1 MQQNTEI
8 TRERIAA
15 TEAAIRRYIRRTPL
29 LESDM
34 ADFGLPPGPLTFKLE
49 MLQHSGSFKVRGAF
63 ANLLLRQTPAIGLV
77 AASGGNHG
85 VATAYAAQRL
95 GVPATIFVP
104 DITSPAKAER
114 IRGYGARLI
123 FAGTRYADALAA
135 SEVHVAQTGA
145 MPVHAY
151 DQKETLLGQ
160 GTVGMEFEQDAPD
173 IDTLLVA
180 VGGGGLIGGI
190 AAWYG
195 GRPRIVAVEPEQS
208 PTLHAAFEAGQ
219 PVDAPAG
226 GIAADSL
233 APRRVGALMFPIARA
248 HVERVVLVSDDAI
261 RQAQAALWSRLRVV
275 AEPGGA
281 AAVAAWLYHRDE
293 LPAAAGPAVAGTRPA
308 VAVLSGGNIDPDLL
322 ATTLA
327 AADQAG

>member
-15 TEAAIRRYIRRTPL
+15 TEAAIRRHIRRTPL
-29 LESDM
+29 LRSDM
-34 ADFGLPPGPLTFKLE
+34 AEFGLPPGPLTFKLE

-63 ANLLLRQTPAIGLV
+63 ANLLLRETPAIGVV

-85 VATAYAAQRL
+85 VAVAYAAQRL
-95 GVPATIFVP
+95 SLPATIFLP

-135 SEVHVAQTGA
+135 SEVHVVQTGA

-160 GTVGMEFEQDAPD
+160 GTVGMELEQDAPE

-190 AAWYG
+190 AAWFG
-195 GRPRIVAVEPEQS
+195 GRCRIIAVEPEQS
-208 PTLHAAFEAGQ
+208 PTLHAAF
-219 PVDAPAG
+219 
-226 GIAADSL
+226 AADRKSTRL
-233 APRRVGALMFPIARA
+233 NSS
-248 HVERVVLVSDDAI
+248 HESVSRMPSSA
-261 RQAQAALWSRLRVV
+261 
-275 AEPGGA
+275 
-281 AAVAAWLYHRDE
+281 
-293 LPAAAGPAVAGTRPA
+293 
-308 VAVLSGGNIDPDLL
+308 
-322 ATTLA
+322 
-327 AADQAG
+327 

>member
-1 MQQNTEI
+1 MAGNTEI

-29 LESDM
+29 LTSDM
-34 ADFGLPPGPLTFKLE
+34 ADFGLAPGPLTFKLE
-49 MLQHSGSFKVRGAF
+49 MLQHSGSFKARGAF
-63 ANLLLRQTPAIGLV
+63 ANLLLRETPATGVV

-85 VATAYAAQRL
+85 VAVSYAAQRL
-95 GVPATIFVP
+95 GVPATIFLP

-114 IRGYGARLI
+114 IRSYGARLI

-151 DQKETLLGQ
+151 DQTETLLGQ

-195 GRPRIVAVEPEQS
+195 GRTRIIAVEPEQS
-208 PTLHAAFEAGQ
+208 PTLHAAFEAGE

-281 AAVAAWLYHRDE
+281 AAFAALLSGQY
-293 LPAAAGPAVAGTRPA
+293 RPA
-308 VAVLSGGNIDPDLL
+308 PDERVAVLICGAN
-322 ATTLA
+322 TTA
-327 AADQAG
+327 VNFDG